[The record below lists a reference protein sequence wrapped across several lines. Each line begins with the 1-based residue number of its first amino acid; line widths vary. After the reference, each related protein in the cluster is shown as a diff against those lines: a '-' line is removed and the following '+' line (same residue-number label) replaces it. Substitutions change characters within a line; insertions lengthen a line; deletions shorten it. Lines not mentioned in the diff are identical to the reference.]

1 MRRLTVAQSS
11 LSLEPL
17 ARRRETPEHFP
28 NPRSILEKSFALM
41 LLSVRRN
48 CCGFVFDL
56 QYRCERSS
64 RWTSSMQLSPVSL
77 ARLSIL
83 PLAPVQVAMFALYCR
98 YYRLLPQSL
107 VIGLPLRLLISV
119 PMVAIIFIQAY
130 IYRHIT
136 GFVVI
141 DDWFLAMV
149 VAIQVAVSLITG
161 LLILRSRTGNWKPDE
176 RRT

>member
-1 MRRLTVAQSS
+1 
-11 LSLEPL
+11 
-17 ARRRETPEHFP
+17 
-28 NPRSILEKSFALM
+28 
-41 LLSVRRN
+41 
-48 CCGFVFDL
+48 
-56 QYRCERSS
+56 
-64 RWTSSMQLSPVSL
+64 MQLSPVSL

-136 GFVVI
+136 GFVVV

-149 VAIQVAVSLITG
+149 VAIQVAV
-161 LLILRSRTGNWKPDE
+161 RA
-176 RRT
+176 

>member
-1 MRRLTVAQSS
+1 
-11 LSLEPL
+11 
-17 ARRRETPEHFP
+17 
-28 NPRSILEKSFALM
+28 
-41 LLSVRRN
+41 
-48 CCGFVFDL
+48 
-56 QYRCERSS
+56 
-64 RWTSSMQLSPVSL
+64 MQLSPVSL

-107 VIGLPLRLLISV
+107 VIRLPLRLLISV